1 MAHLHL
7 HNIRRWNMIKKINFA
22 VRDQQLQT
30 QLLNL
35 RVSLQ
40 NIEADRLRIL
50 AAISEVEG
58 ARRMLDSLE
67 EEQEKV
73 DSINELLV
81 AELNSKLLNRED
93 HALSAQPI

>member
-1 MAHLHL
+1 
-7 HNIRRWNMIKKINFA
+7 MIKKINFA